1 MTLPAHTFA
10 VKTQES
16 GATVPDGA
24 EGNEYLEEV
33 QYSADFSYFIDF
45 SAETKAADSGGSG
58 GSGGGGSGGSGGST
72 PPTPAQ
78 PVTVFPTSIS
88 ASSTAKGVKV
98 TAIQPGRI
106 KITGSYRTAFDDS
119 YQFVRKNGELVILP
133 SDTAEIDIALV
144 KYTMPSQSRQL
155 FEYTVTLEWP
165 IGSAWEGLPTP
176 TEVII
181 RQYAR
186 WSTAIAAENIAKL
199 KDWR

>member
-1 MTLPAHTFA
+1 MTLPLHTFA

-33 QYSADFSYFIDF
+33 QYAADFSYFIDF

-58 GSGGGGSGGSGGST
+58 GSGGST
-72 PPTPAQ
+72 PPAPAQ
-78 PVTVFPTSIS
+78 PVTVFPNSIS
-88 ASSTAKGVKV
+88 ASSNVKGVTV
-98 TAIQPGRI
+98 SAIQPGRI

-119 YQFVRKNGELVILP
+119 YQFVRKTGELVILP
-133 SDTAEIDIALV
+133 SDTTEIDIALV

-155 FEYTVTLEWP
+155 FEYNVTLEWP
-165 IGSAWEGLPTP
+165 TGSAWEGVPTA
-176 TEVII
+176 TEITI

-186 WSTAIAAENIAKL
+186 WSTTIAAENISKL